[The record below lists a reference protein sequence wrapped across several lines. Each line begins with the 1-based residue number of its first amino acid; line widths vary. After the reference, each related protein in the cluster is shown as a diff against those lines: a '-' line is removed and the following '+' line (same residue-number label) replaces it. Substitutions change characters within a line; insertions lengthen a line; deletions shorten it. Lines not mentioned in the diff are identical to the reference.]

1 MRQYFL
7 GIDIGTYESRGMLI
21 GEDFKVMAEYTMS
34 HGMDHPRQGW
44 FEHDADKVWW
54 GDFCGISRQL
64 IEASGIDPKQIS
76 CIGASTLG
84 TDCLSVDDEC
94 RPLRPAILYGI
105 DSRADQEI
113 QWLTA
118 HYGGEVRRLF
128 GHPICSGDTATKILW
143 IKNHEP
149 DVYKKTYKFLTGS
162 SFITAKLTGRYV
174 IDQFLAKGSFRPL
187 YREDGTVNEEECGL
201 YCRPDQIAECA
212 YSTDIVGYVTKSAAA
227 DTGLAEGTPVICG
240 TGDSAAEAISV
251 GLTEP
256 GTAFFQYGSSM
267 FYYYCVD
274 RMAGDYISPLGNGS
288 IKGGKV
294 FTIPGT
300 FCLGDGT
307 NAAGT
312 LTRWVR
318 DTFYEEE
325 RKMEDKG
332 GENAYGVMAREA
344 GQIPPGSE
352 GLMILPYIYGER
364 SPIQDPLATGI
375 IFGLKGNHTRKHIN
389 RAALEAVGYS
399 TYQHL
404 LLFEEM
410 GFPPETLIT
419 AGGGTKNEVWMQII
433 CDMAGKPLQIP
444 ETFQCSS
451 YGDAMLAAL
460 GAGRLNGF
468 HELKKALPAGRV
480 IQACGETHEYYR
492 RNYQIY
498 KELYLNNRELMHR
511 IPKTGGSRH
520 GN

>member
-1 MRQYFL
+1 MKQYFM

-21 GEDFKVMAEYTMS
+21 GEDFRVTAEHTMA
-34 HGMDHPRQGW
+34 HGMSHPRQGW

-54 GDFCGISRQL
+54 GDFCGISRHL
-64 IEASGIDPKQIS
+64 IEAGGIAPEQIS

-84 TDCLSVDDEC
+84 TDCLPVDEQC

-105 DSRADQEI
+105 DSRADKEI
-113 QWLTA
+113 QWLTR
-118 HYGGEVRRLF
+118 HYGRDVRRLF

-143 IKNHEP
+143 IKNNEP
-149 DVYKKTYKFLTGS
+149 EVYRRTYKFLTGS

-187 YREDGTVNEEECGL
+187 YRADGTVNEEECGL
-201 YCRPDQIAECA
+201 YCRPDQIAACA
-212 YSTDIVGYVTKSAAA
+212 YSTDVAGRVTREAAA
-227 DTGLAEGTPVICG
+227 QTGLAEGTPVICG
-240 TGDSAAEAISV
+240 TGDSTSEAISV

-274 RMAGDYISPLGNGS
+274 RMVQDYISSEGNGS
-288 IKGGKV
+288 VKGGKV

-300 FCLGDGT
+300 FCLGNGT

-318 DTFYEEE
+318 DTFYGEELEME
-325 RKMEDKG
+325 RKG
-332 GENAYGVMAREA
+332 GKNAYAVMAGEA
-344 GQIPPGSE
+344 GEIQPGSE

-364 SPIQDPLATGI
+364 SPIQDPLATGM
-375 IFGLKGNHTRKHIN
+375 IFGLKGSHTRKHIN

-399 TYQHL
+399 TLQHL
-404 LLFEEM
+404 MLFREM
-410 GFPPETLIT
+410 GLPPHTLIT
-419 AGGGTKNEVWMQII
+419 AGGGTKNNVWMQII
-433 CDMAGKPLQIP
+433 CDMTGMPLHIP

-460 GAGRLNGF
+460 GAGCLKDF
-468 HELKKALPAGRV
+468 HQLKEKLPEGR
-480 IQACGETHEYYR
+480 IIGPDRENHEFYQ
-492 RNYQIY
+492 RNYPIY
-498 KELYLNNRELMHR
+498 RDLYLNNRELMHR
-511 IPKTGGSRH
+511 MHMDKE
-520 GN
+520 